1 MLKLLSLAAAL
12 ALASAANAQSQNDP
26 SQTSAKCAPL
36 EGKQRA
42 DCEAKDTRPQDNGP
56 STKGVKID
64 EAHRTAPE
72 NKPYSGKNEKDGKSA
87 SGGSS
92 PEGRA
97 ATRR

>member
-1 MLKLLSLAAAL
+1 MLKLLCVAAAL
-12 ALASAANAQSQNDP
+12 ALASAANAQSQ
-26 SQTSAKCAPL
+26 TSPKCASL
-36 EGKQRA
+36 EGKPRA
-42 DCEAKDTRPQDNGP
+42 DCEAKDKRPQDNGP

-72 NKPYSGKNEKDGKSA
+72 NKSYSGKNEKDGKSA

-97 ATRR
+97 TTDR